1 MVWRSLLLQASFNYE
16 RMQAGGWLYS
26 ILPGLKK
33 IHKNKEDLSNSMKLH
48 LEFFNVHPF
57 LVTFVQGL
65 VLAMEENKVED
76 KTEKTFKERY
86 LAGEIEF
93 EEIDRY
99 ISRWN
104 NSMMSVH
111 WLFIWG

>member
-1 MVWRSLLLQASFNYE
+1 
-16 RMQAGGWLYS
+16 
-26 ILPGLKK
+26 
-33 IHKNKEDLSNSMKLH
+33 
-48 LEFFNVHPF
+48 
-57 LVTFVQGL
+57 
-65 VLAMEENKVED
+65 MEENKVED

-104 NSMMSVH
+104 NSDDERTLAVY
-111 WLFIWG
+111 LGLKCR

>member
-1 MVWRSLLLQASFNYE
+1 
-16 RMQAGGWLYS
+16 
-26 ILPGLKK
+26 
-33 IHKNKEDLSNSMKLH
+33 
-48 LEFFNVHPF
+48 
-57 LVTFVQGL
+57 
-65 VLAMEENKVED
+65 MEENKVED

-104 NSMMSVH
+104 NSDDERTLAVYLGLMQMKRTYGSMKATK
-111 WLFIWG
+111 LFRRCWISRKPEIKPSA